1 VELRREIDE
10 VTRSIYARG
19 ATRLKCLLD
28 ILSLARHVV
37 ELNVHYGAAFA
48 FAVPSFVLGLTSMLQ
63 WHFPRAPRLLP
74 SRS

>member
-1 VELRREIDE
+1 MLMGDPPKML
-10 VTRSIYARG
+10 ARQVN
-19 ATRLKCLLD
+19 

-74 SRS
+74 LRS